1 MVNEKGLPETAPE
14 QVDLLNIIVSRER
27 SIGNILEKANDIE
40 LAGPLAKGM
49 INVFIATSGSGKSLL
64 AFLISWKE
72 LQAKNFSRVFYIDL
86 DNPHSIYKDRYSSF
100 PRLQGFLYLTE
111 YVLLE
116 LSEVPGVMPVDKAWH
131 LLEALAT
138 SKYTANSLVVLDSL
152 QNIVDYNDKREINKL
167 FGVCRAITFAG
178 GTVLLL
184 HHKSAKADSPGFKG
198 LSLIQDFPDVMW
210 EVTPQK
216 RRSGEIASFQLTCI
230 KNRSTTNFSGFN
242 ITFSTDQGSVDYGQ
256 DVLLEEEIPV
266 KEMVLTVLRG
276 KEMKQTDI
284 VEAVKQ
290 KASDSGK
297 TIGEKK
303 IRSILG
309 KLAALHILNVRTVKT
324 AKLYSI
330 NYNSIEPGYWDA
342 VEDDIPDDDKV
353 ALPF

>member
-1 MVNEKGLPETAPE
+1 MTKRKGLPETAPE
-14 QVDLLNIIVSRER
+14 QVDPLNIIISQER
-27 SIGNILEKANDIE
+27 SIGDILEKANDIE
-40 LAGPLAKGM
+40 LAGPLAKSM
-49 INVFIATSGSGKSLL
+49 VNVFIATSGSGKSLL
-64 AFLISWKE
+64 AFLLSWKE

-100 PRLQGFLYLTE
+100 PRLQGFLYITE
-111 YVLLE
+111 YVLLQ
-116 LSEVPGVMPVDKAWH
+116 LEVPGVMPVDKAWH

-152 QNIVDYNDKREINKL
+152 QNIIDYNDKREINKL

-184 HHKSAKADSPGFKG
+184 HHKSAKAESPGFKG

-242 ITFSTDQGSVDYGQ
+242 ITFSTEQGSIEYGQ

-330 NYNSIEPGYWDA
+330 NCDAIEPGYWDDLNIA
-342 VEDDIPDDDKV
+342 DDAEGED
-353 ALPF
+353 A